1 MVECRECSARN
12 SDSSTFCVRCGAPLR
27 REQTSAAATPG
38 SDTDR
43 LDPVTVEAA
52 PVEAAPDPEALL
64 VEAADLM
71 GNRRPEEAAAKC
83 REAIRLAP
91 EMVAAYSML
100 GMAEEQRGNTMAAA
114 GAYRRVLQIDPG
126 RSAEREKLELLYAGD
141 QAHEPAPTR
150 GGQGESGSWTH
161 WAPLVAGLG
170 GALLVMVVLAAII
183 VNIHSGRVLG
193 NAYKQS
199 MASAEASLERR
210 DYTGAVKAFEAALA
224 ARPDDNEATDG
235 LAYVQRKLQA
245 GRSSLTAR
253 SLTQRSALAP
263 IVPSRGTNP
272 FQPIPIGPQ
281 PDARRDPREQA
292 QTPSRPRS
300 TPPPVVDRNETVRGT
315 RVTPPT
321 TDDGA
326 VQFLNP
332 LDDPGDDAGTPAA
345 DVGPPA
351 ATTDDEVTPPRGE
364 ISIWVSESP
373 PAQAGG
379 TGGTTSVAPTGS
391 HASSAASL
399 RDQADQLRAAGDCEG
414 ASAAYEQA
422 IGEYQADTEKNPG
435 VREANDASIKA
446 CERARNLCENVQGQ

>member
-12 SDSSTFCVRCGAPLR
+12 SDSSTFCVRCGAPLV
-27 REQTSAAATPG
+27 QVSAAATPG

-64 VEAADLM
+64 GEAVDLM

-91 EMVAAYSML
+91 EMVAADSML

-114 GAYRRVLQIDPG
+114 GAYRRVLQIDPS

-170 GALLVMVVLAAII
+170 GALLVMVILAAVI
-183 VNIHSGRVLG
+183 VNVYSGRVLG

-199 MASAEASLERR
+199 MVSAEASLERR

-235 LAYVQRKLQA
+235 LAYAQRKLQA
-245 GRSSLTAR
+245 ARSSVSAG
-253 SLTQRSALAP
+253 SLTQRPALAP

-272 FQPIPIGPQ
+272 FQPIPVGPQ

-300 TPPPVVDRNETVRGT
+300 NPPPVVDRNETVRGT

-326 VQFLNP
+326 VPFQNP
-332 LDDPGDDAGTPAA
+332 LDDPGDDGGTPAA
-345 DVGPPA
+345 DIGPPT
-351 ATTDDEVTPPRGE
+351 ATTDTESTPPRGE
-364 ISIWVSESP
+364 ISIWISEAP
-373 PAQAGG
+373 PRTRDGG
-379 TGGTTSVAPTGS
+379 TGGSTSPASTGS

-399 RDQADQLRAAGDCEG
+399 RKQADQLRDAGDCEG
-414 ASAAYEQA
+414 ASAAYERA
-422 IGEYQADTEKNPG
+422 IGEYQADTERNPG
-435 VREANDASIKA
+435 VREANDASIKS
-446 CERARNLCENVQGQ
+446 CERARNLCESAQGQ